1 MKVNLI
7 NNERIVQLC
16 RTLDDAS
23 NEINEYLNKISQL
36 IELLPN
42 TFNDTTTKRA
52 CELINNEN
60 IVKLKNY
67 CLKVNYMSI
76 SLQKINLSYQI
87 IDEKFNQQL
96 NR

>member
-1 MKVNLI
+1 MKINSI
-7 NNERIVQLC
+7 NNSKILQLC
-16 RTLDDAS
+16 SNLNDAS
-23 NEINEYLNKISQL
+23 NEINEYLNKVGQL

-42 TFNDTTTKRA
+42 AFNDVDTKRA

-60 IVKLKNY
+60 IVKLKKY
-67 CLKVNYMSI
+67 CLKINYMSI

-87 IDEKFNQQL
+87 IDEKFKQKL